1 MEIRPF
7 RALRFSPET
16 IEKRGLPA
24 LVAAAREPGGA
35 VAPENAALLLYPA
48 ASGETLKSWIGNG
61 TLVKERRPA
70 LWAYRQTHEGAG
82 RTRVIDLLLALARLT
97 DDIEVPVD
105 APPAEDRSKR
115 VGWIAETKADFEPS
129 LVITRAPLSAALSS
143 TRRPDLSAVDG
154 RGVRHDVRR
163 LPEYAQHVELQ
174 GLVKNAEAIVVA
186 GLEAFEAARQF
197 SRGPAAARLPGA
209 RYKLCAIVAEKDW
222 KDSEDSIVVPAGL
235 AGFSMEDAVY

>member
-16 IEKRGLPA
+16 IEKGGLAA
-24 LVAAAREPGGA
+24 LFATAREPSAA

-48 ASGETLKSWIGNG
+48 SSAETLKAWIGNG
-61 TLVKERRPA
+61 ILVKERRPA
-70 LWAYRQTHEGAG
+70 LWAYRQTHESAG
-82 RTRVIDLLLALARLT
+82 RTGVIDLLLALARLT
-97 DDIEVPVD
+97 DDIEVPDD
-105 APPAEDRSKR
+105 APPTEDRSKR

-129 LVITRAPLSAALSS
+129 LLVTRAPLSAALAS

-174 GLVKNAEAIVVA
+174 GLVKNAEAGVVA
-186 GLEAFEAARQF
+186 GREAFEAAKQF
-197 SRGPAAARLPGA
+197 SRGPAASRLPGA
-209 RYKLCAIVAEKDW
+209 RYKLCAIASEEDW
-222 KDSEDSIVVPAGL
+222 KDAERTIVVPAGL